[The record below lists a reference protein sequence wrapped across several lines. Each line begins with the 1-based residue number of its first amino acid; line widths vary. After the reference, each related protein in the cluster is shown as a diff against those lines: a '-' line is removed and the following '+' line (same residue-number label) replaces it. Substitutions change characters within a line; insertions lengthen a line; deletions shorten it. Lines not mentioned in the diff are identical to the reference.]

1 MSNFH
6 KTIMGQ
12 VFYSKQVPELIKE
25 LRRIADAL
33 EKGNSLYTNSIKLEK
48 KQFLKEKNKNSEKIN
63 FSQLKQDVVIQSDSD
78 LEAVD
83 E

>member
-1 MSNFH
+1 
-6 KTIMGQ
+6 MGQ